1 MKETLIDE
9 RDTENSAQC
18 WELCSTKQ
26 VKKWLTTVQQAKRV
40 TNQYEIFAFTREP
53 SDQSTTICWSDTWL
67 GITLRIF

>member
-1 MKETLIDE
+1 MKEALIDE

-40 TNQYEIFAFTREP
+40 TNQYEIFVLHVNQVTNERQFAGPTFGRE
-53 SDQSTTICWSDTWL
+53 
-67 GITLRIF
+67 